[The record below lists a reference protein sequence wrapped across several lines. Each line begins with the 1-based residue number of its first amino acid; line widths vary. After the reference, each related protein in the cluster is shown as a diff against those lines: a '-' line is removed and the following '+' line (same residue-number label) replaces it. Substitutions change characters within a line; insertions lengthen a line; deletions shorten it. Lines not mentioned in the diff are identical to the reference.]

1 MKMKV
6 DVPPEKT
13 GNHTGANRLFHRE
26 IVRTK
31 PELFRAILTF
41 NNSIHDRTIEHK
53 SYSDLYSG
61 SGSPGK
67 TGHEDKSHGT
77 SMELILNRLKA
88 SNRAKARFFTGDSLG
103 FWDFEEESRR
113 MVLLDAATLNKLIFT
128 WGAAFCAPLLNQFI
142 LKQDVELLDQEVGR
156 PYVDYARGGGRFN
169 IGHINEI
176 IPPLPKAVP
185 PAKMRSLIIGYGMQ
199 AHGICSAAWPLSLQT
214 FENQRLERELPELFK
229 HRLDLVQVAPSHP
242 RTVWFSMK
250 KILLKEVAPQWIPC
264 FS

>member
-1 MKMKV
+1 MKV
-6 DVPPEKT
+6 DAPPEKT
-13 GNHTGANRLFHRE
+13 GSHTGVNRLFHRE

-41 NNSIHDRTIEHK
+41 NRSIHVKTIDHRF
-53 SYSDLYSG
+53 YSG
-61 SGSPGK
+61 LSSESGSPGI
-67 TGHEDKSHGT
+67 TGYEDKPHV
-77 SMELILNRLKA
+77 KA

-128 WGAAFCAPLLNQFI
+128 WGAAFCAPLLNQVI

-156 PYVDYARGGGRFN
+156 PYVDFARGRGRFN
-169 IGHINEI
+169 IGNIHEI
-176 IPPLPKAVP
+176 IPPPPKAVP
-185 PAKMRSLIIGYGMQ
+185 PSKMRSLIIGYGMQ
-199 AHGICSAAWPLSLQT
+199 AHAICSAAWPLPLQT
-214 FENQRLERELPELFK
+214 LENQRLERELPELFK

>member
-1 MKMKV
+1 MKV
-6 DVPPEKT
+6 DAPPEKT
-13 GNHTGANRLFHRE
+13 GSNTGANRLFHRE

-31 PELFRAILTF
+31 PQLFRAILTF
-41 NNSIHDRTIEHK
+41 NRSIHVKTIDHK
-53 SYSDLYSG
+53 FYSG
-61 SGSPGK
+61 LSSESGSPGI
-67 TGHEDKSHGT
+67 TGYEDKPHGT
-77 SMELILNRLKA
+77 SMVKVHNMLKA
-88 SNRAKARFFTGDSLG
+88 SNRAKARFFTNESLG

-156 PYVDYARGGGRFN
+156 PYVDFARGMGRFN
-169 IGHINEI
+169 IGNIHEI
-176 IPPLPKAVP
+176 IPPPPKTLPP
-185 PAKMRSLIIGYGMQ
+185 SKMRSLIIGYGMQ
-199 AHGICSAAWPLSLQT
+199 AHAICSAAWPLSLQT

-229 HRLDLVQVAPSHP
+229 HRFDLVQVAPPHP
-242 RTVWFSMK
+242 STVWLSMK